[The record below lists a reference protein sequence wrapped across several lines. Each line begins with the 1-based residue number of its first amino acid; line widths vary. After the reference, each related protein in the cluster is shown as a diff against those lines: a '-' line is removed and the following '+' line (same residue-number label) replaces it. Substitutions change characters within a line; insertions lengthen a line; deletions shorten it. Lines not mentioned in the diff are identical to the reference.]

1 MSEISE
7 QLAFAATLTFLQNMR
22 DLGWPSLP
30 GLLGSMFLV
39 DGKPIDQVLEQDWA
53 DAVKATVGAD
63 MSTKEGTL
71 TMSAAYRVAFEF
83 LDRQFQ
89 RGCEDIDAVIDALG
103 PDASP
108 EQAAQIESDWAE
120 AMMTAK

>member
-7 QLAFAATLTFLQNMR
+7 QLAFAATLTFLQNMK

-39 DGKPIDQVLEQDWA
+39 DGMPIDQVLEKDWA
-53 DAVKATVGAD
+53 DAVNAAVGAD
-63 MSTKEGTL
+63 MSMKEGTL
-71 TMSAAYRVAFEF
+71 SISAAYRVTFQF

-89 RGCEDIDAVIDALG
+89 RGCEDIGAVIDALG
-103 PDASP
+103 PDASS

-120 AMMTAK
+120 AMMTVK